1 MVAVVADTPTVN
13 PDSIKM
19 ILANGVI
26 TFLIKSNAFL
36 NNGPKGVANNSPGC
50 PILCNWFFD

>member
-50 PILCNWFFD
+50 PILCN